1 MKPRWFQNG
10 SWFFEIY
17 FGLLELYTWTSTR
30 VIKQSKRLLRLKS
43 LLSERKQRLSFSHL
57 TFQIWVFI
65 LGPLFHGVHAFR
77 KPWFQISRSTTSK
90 STASLA
96 TMVLASWVSGR
107 DGKSKWW
114 PYSCCHPYFQQWWPY
129 SCWGSNNA
137 NLCMAI
143 LRIISLIVHCLGW

>member
-1 MKPRWFQNG
+1 MKPRWFQNWSCGFIHEHLPG
-10 SWFFEIY
+10 SLNNQK
-17 FGLLELYTWTSTR
+17 GLWDWR
-30 VIKQSKRLLRLKS
+30 ICFLRETNQ
-43 LLSERKQRLSFSHL
+43 LSSSHL

-65 LGPLFHGVHAFR
+65 FGPLFHGVCAFR
-77 KPWFQISRSTTSK
+77 KLWFQISRSTTSK
-90 STASLA
+90 STTSLA
-96 TMVLASWVSGR
+96 TMVLASWVSGQ

-137 NLCMAI
+137 NLCMVI